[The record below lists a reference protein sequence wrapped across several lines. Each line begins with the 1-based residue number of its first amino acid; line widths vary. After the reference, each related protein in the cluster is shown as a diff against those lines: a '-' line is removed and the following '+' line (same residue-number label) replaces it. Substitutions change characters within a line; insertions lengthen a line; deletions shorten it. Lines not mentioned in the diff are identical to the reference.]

1 MSSSKTTSFAT
12 SRETSSLRKRVL
24 NAGRWTL
31 ISYGFSYAF
40 RLGSNLLMTRLL
52 LPEMFGVMA
61 IAMMVLVG
69 LALFSDVGL
78 KPSVVQNKRG
88 DDPLFLNTA
97 WVIQI
102 VRGVVLWS
110 GGVAISLLI
119 VAAGRF
125 GLIPQGSVYADPIL
139 PYVIG
144 VMSLFSLISGFE
156 STRSLQ
162 ASRDLQLAKLTR
174 IDVGSQ
180 VIGFAV
186 TVGYAI
192 ALPSIWALVAGT
204 LASASTRT
212 VLSHLWLPGI
222 RNHFAWDRAAYGEI
236 MRFGK
241 WIFLSSVLFFVA
253 SNGDRMLLGALIDP
267 TSLGTYSIA
276 FLIFSSIDQVL
287 TKIIVDVSFPALSE
301 VVRGNRAGLR
311 AAYYRFHIAIA
322 SGAYFCAGALIFSG
336 NALISLLYDRRY
348 GQAGWML
355 EILALALFAQP
366 FRTATQTFL
375 ALGMA
380 RIYFHL
386 HTIRIVTLFVALP
399 VGFYFWSL
407 EGAVYGIVL
416 SYFSSLPW
424 VIKHAATADLLD
436 WRKELIPIPAAILG
450 VLCGEAFALS
460 VARLSH

>member
-1 MSSSKTTSFAT
+1 MSLRK
-12 SRETSSLRKRVL
+12 TSSLAPSLESSSLKKRVL
-24 NAGRWTL
+24 NAGTWTL
-31 ISYGFSYAF
+31 ISYAFSYAF

-78 KPSVVQNKRG
+78 KPSVVQNRRG

-102 VRGVVLWS
+102 ARGAVLCS
-110 GGVAISLLI
+110 GAVIISSLI
-119 VAAGRF
+119 ALAGQF
-125 GLIPQGSVYADPIL
+125 GLIPHGSVYADPDL
-139 PYVIG
+139 PYVIAAL
-144 VMSLFSLISGFE
+144 SLFSLISGFD
-156 STRSLQ
+156 STKSLQ
-162 ASRDLQLAKLTR
+162 ASRNLQLAKLTR

-180 VIGFAV
+180 VVGFVV
-186 TVGYAI
+186 TVSYAI
-192 ALPSIWALVAGT
+192 AFPSIWALVAGT
-204 LASASTRT
+204 LASAATRT
-212 VLSHLWLPGI
+212 VLTHLSLPGV
-222 RNHFAWDRAAYGEI
+222 RNHFAWDRAAYAEI

-241 WIFLSSVLFFVA
+241 WIFLSSVLFFIA

-322 SGAYFCAGALIFSG
+322 SGAYFCAGALVFSG
-336 NALISLLYDRRY
+336 NTLISLLYDRRY
-348 GQAGWML
+348 GQAGWIL

-380 RIYFHL
+380 RIYFRL
-386 HTIRIVTLFVALP
+386 HTIRIVTLFIALP
-399 VGFYFWSL
+399 AGFYLWGL

-424 VIKHAATADLLD
+424 VIRYAATADLFD
-436 WRKELIPIPAAILG
+436 WKKELIPIPAAVLG
-450 VLCGEAFALS
+450 VLCGEAFVLG
-460 VARLSH
+460 VARLTH

>member
-1 MSSSKTTSFAT
+1 M
-12 SRETSSLRKRVL
+12 L
-24 NAGRWTL
+24 NAGTWTL
-31 ISYGFSYAF
+31 VSYAFSYGF

-78 KPSVVQNKRG
+78 KPSVIQNRRG
-88 DDPLFLNTA
+88 DDPLFLDTA

-102 VRGVVLWS
+102 ARGTVLWS
-110 GGVAISLLI
+110 GGVAVSLLI
-119 VAAGRF
+119 AMAGRL
-125 GLIPQGSVYADPIL
+125 GLIPAGSVYADPNL

-144 VMSLFSLISGFE
+144 VLSLFSLISGFE
-156 STRSLQ
+156 STKSLQ
-162 ASRDLQLAKLTR
+162 VSRNLQLAKLTR
-174 IDVGSQ
+174 LDVGSQ
-180 VIGFAV
+180 VVGFAV

-204 LASASTRT
+204 LASAATRT
-212 VLSHLWLPGI
+212 ILTHILLPGV
-222 RNHFAWDRAAYGEI
+222 RNHFAWDRAAYIEI

-241 WIFLSSVLFFVA
+241 WIFLSSVLFFIA

-301 VVRGNRAGLR
+301 VVRGDRAGLR

-322 SGAYFCAGALIFSG
+322 SGAYFCAGALIFAGS
-336 NALISLLYDRRY
+336 ALISLLYDKRY
-348 GQAGWML
+348 EQAGWIL

-366 FRTATQTFL
+366 FRMATQTFL
-375 ALGMA
+375 ALGTA

-386 HTIRIVTLFVALP
+386 HTIRIITLFVALP
-399 VGFYFWSL
+399 AGFYFWGL

-424 VIKHAATADLLD
+424 VIKRAASADLLD
-436 WRKELIPIPAAILG
+436 VKKELVPIPAAVLG
-450 VLCGEAFALS
+450 MLCGQAFTFA
-460 VARLSH
+460 VTRFWQ

>member
-1 MSSSKTTSFAT
+1 MSPSK
-12 SRETSSLRKRVL
+12 TSSLAPSVENSSLKKRVL
-24 NAGRWTL
+24 NAGTWTL
-31 ISYGFSYAF
+31 ISYAFSYAF

-97 WVIQI
+97 WTIQI
-102 VRGVVLWS
+102 ARGAVLWF
-110 GGVAISLLI
+110 GGFAVSLLI
-119 VAAGRF
+119 AVAGRF
-125 GLIPQGSVYADPIL
+125 GMIPHASVYADPIL

-144 VMSLFSLISGFE
+144 VLSLFSLISGFE
-156 STRSLQ
+156 STKSLQ
-162 ASRDLQLAKLTR
+162 ASRNLQLAKLTR

-180 VIGFAV
+180 VVGFVV
-186 TVGYAI
+186 TVSYAT
-192 ALPSIWALVAGT
+192 AFQSIWALVAGT
-204 LASASTRT
+204 LAGAATRT
-212 VLSHLWLPGI
+212 VLTHLSLPGV
-222 RNHFAWDRAAYGEI
+222 RNHFAWDRAAYAEI

-241 WIFLSSVLFFVA
+241 WIFLSSVLFFIA

-267 TSLGTYSIA
+267 ASLGTYSIA

-301 VVRGNRAGLR
+301 VVRNDRAGLR
-311 AAYYRFHIAIA
+311 AAYYRFHVAIA

-336 NALISLLYDRRY
+336 NTLISLLYDRRY

-380 RIYFHL
+380 RIYFQL

-399 VGFYFWSL
+399 AGFYFWGL
-407 EGAVYGIVL
+407 EGAVYGVVL
-416 SYFSSLPW
+416 SYFSSVPW
-424 VIKHAATADLLD
+424 VIKYAATADLFD
-436 WRKELIPIPAAILG
+436 WKKELIPIPAAVLG
-450 VLCGEAFALS
+450 VLCGGAFALS
-460 VARLSH
+460 VARLAH